1 MKHKKLLNIFISFLF
16 SISIYYLFNDSN
28 VISIFSFLFG
38 VLSFSLLNKKT
49 NKLPYIFSFIFTV
62 IYILGYS
69 LYYYLTYD
77 YFFSDFKHI
86 LLLILSIV
94 SFTIVGG
101 NYLFFVFEKIKD
113 INIFKKGNKPFS
125 LLKVWISII
134 ICWIPAY
141 IAYYPGIYAYDIR
154 MQSHELYFAQQFGHH
169 YLSKYHP
176 PLHTFIWGLC
186 QKIAGITHL
195 STLTVYST
203 IQFLLVSLVVAYII
217 KFLYKQN
224 VKKWILIVSYLFLVI
239 NPLMPIFALI
249 TTKDVY
255 FSMTFAMVIIYL
267 YEFVKDE
274 EAFINNPKKYIPLL
288 IFITLSCLFRN
299 NAIYAFLVVSLL
311 ILFVYKKQLLKVSI
325 IFICPLV
332 LFYVINGPVYH
343 LMGLSEGNKREIL
356 SVPIQQIGYVVKN
369 HSDEIN
375 DYTLN
380 NVNRFIKVDIIKE
393 KYNLRFADMIKTS
406 FNTDSYEKDR
416 KSFWNLWY
424 SLLKKYPKDYI
435 NAFLEL
441 DIPYWFIE
449 ASNIDP
455 YANRV
460 YLEDGIVYGD
470 DAFRYEVP
478 DGEFNYEKMEP
489 SKWNT
494 AYKFYHNFA
503 NNKYTS
509 KIPLIKLVYSLSFP
523 FVIMLFTAFILT
535 YKKEYKKILVVLL
548 PFMYLMTFLLGP
560 VSNLRYIYPIML
572 LYPIFMFLIFDHN
585 YNHKK

>member
-1 MKHKKLLNIFISFLF
+1 MKYKKLINVLISFLF
-16 SISIYYLFNDSN
+16 SISIYYLFNNSN
-28 VISIFSFLFG
+28 VINIFSFLFG
-38 VLSFSLLNKKT
+38 FLSFNLLNKKT
-49 NKLPYIFSFIFTV
+49 NRLPYIFSFIFTV
-62 IYILGYS
+62 IYLLGYS

-113 INIFKKGNKPFS
+113 INIFKKGNKPLS

-154 MQSHELYFAQQFGHH
+154 MQSHELYFAQQFGYY

-186 QKIAGITHL
+186 QKIAGITPL
-195 STLTVYST
+195 STLTIYST
-203 IQFLLVSLVVAYII
+203 IQFLLVSLVVASII

-224 VKKWILIVSYLFLVI
+224 VKKWVLIVSYLFLVI

-274 EAFINNPKKYIPLL
+274 EAFINNPKKYIPLS

-299 NAIYAFLVVSLL
+299 NAIYAFLVISLL
-311 ILFVYKKQLLKVSI
+311 ILFVYKKQLLNISI
-325 IFICPLV
+325 LFICPLV

-489 SKWNT
+489 SKWKA

-523 FVIMLFTAFILT
+523 FVIMLFTAFILI
-535 YKKEYKKILVVLL
+535 YKKEYKKILIVLL

-572 LYPIFMFLIFDHN
+572 LYPIFMFLIFNHN